1 MDIQQSDLFDGERV
15 LLSKAANS
23 IIKINDYGLKRLP
36 FDQLMPLVGF
46 QGKEAIG
53 GKLHL
58 TNYRI
63 IFKSHSIN
71 RLRGKSINR
80 LRGKFSVFLPTIQDI
95 RDTSQ
100 FISKKMAVITQTQTF
115 EFVIWGIP
123 ALMKEINSAV
133 QLLTPE
139 QNDLIKSIAIAD
151 YKKLGEGLELSE
163 LLDKIVRNGPDVAD
177 KILGIAQNPISLAG
191 ALNLLE
197 LLRLATEEK
206 AD

>member
-1 MDIQQSDLFDGERV
+1 VDIQQSDLFDGERV

-71 RLRGKSINR
+71 RLRGK
-80 LRGKFSVFLPTIQDI
+80 FSVFLPTIQDV

-151 YKKLGEGLELSE
+151 YKKIGEGLELSE

>member
-1 MDIQQSDLFDGERV
+1 MDIQQSDLFAGERV

-71 RLRGKSINR
+71 RLRGK
-80 LRGKFSVFLPTIQDI
+80 FSVFLPTIQDI

-100 FISKKMAVITQTQTF
+100 FISKKMAVIPQTQTF

-197 LLRLATEEK
+197 LLRLATEKK
-206 AD
+206 AV

>member
-71 RLRGKSINR
+71 RLRGK
-80 LRGKFSVFLPTIQDI
+80 FSVFLPTIQDV

-151 YKKLGEGLELSE
+151 YKKIGEGLELSE

-197 LLRLATEEK
+197 LLRLATEKK